1 MEVSVGSKSYLK
13 EGEFVR
19 ILIDSS
25 WFPEL
30 ALVFVKGKRGL
41 EQAAHSGST
50 GAP

>member
-13 EGEFVR
+13 EGGFVK
-19 ILIDSS
+19 ILTDTS
-25 WFPEL
+25 WFLEL

-41 EQAAHSGST
+41 EQAAHSGSI